1 MTLIAA
7 ICLLYVLLYAAGLL
21 PAAFSY
27 KAGSK
32 PNEHSVIPNNHSVSF
47 SVIIP
52 LRNESARIP
61 ALMASLGEL
70 EYPQDQLEILFCD
83 DHSED
88 DTVSLLQS
96 GLASLPFNAT
106 VIPATAGRFG
116 KKHAL
121 SAGIHSATHP
131 LIITTDA
138 DCLFHPGWVH
148 AVAEGFGHENAGI
161 TLSAGPVRYLRNNS
175 HTLLYTYQCMESAML
190 MALTNRAFRKS
201 KGLMANGA
209 NLAFSK
215 DLYLQAEQWRQDS
228 DLPGGDDIFLLEAA
242 ASLNPGHQHF
252 SAHPHRRVDTLSENS
267 WKQLWHQRARWASKV
282 RFQADRSGMIL
293 QALSGLFSIWYL
305 FALALLLSGAGY
317 LPALIMVLGKMAT
330 DLIIAAVLLPVCG
343 YELPVAPRMACS
355 VLQPAFT
362 CLVAL
367 KVLFGKY
374 AWKGR
379 RYSG

>member
-7 ICLLYVLLYAAGLL
+7 ICILSVLLYAAGLL

-27 KAGSK
+27 KPHTR
-32 PNEHSVIPNNHSVSF
+32 PNKDSVIPNNHSVYF
-47 SVIIP
+47 SIIIP
-52 LRNESARIP
+52 LRNEAARVP
-61 ALMASLGEL
+61 ALLASLKEL

-88 DTVSLLQS
+88 ETVSLLEA
-96 GLASLPFNAT
+96 GMATLPFSAS
-106 VIPATAGRFG
+106 VIPAAAGRFG

-121 SAGIHSATHP
+121 SAGIHSAAHP

-161 TLSAGPVRYLRNNS
+161 TFSAGPVRYLRNNS
-175 HTLLYTYQCMESAML
+175 DTLLYTYQCMESAML
-190 MALTNRAFRKS
+190 MALTSRAFRKS

-209 NLAFSK
+209 NLAFGK
-215 DLYLQAEQWRQDS
+215 ELYLQAEQWRQDS

-242 ASLNPGHQHF
+242 ASLYPGHQQF
-252 SAHPHRRVDTLSENS
+252 SAHPHRRVDTLAENS
-267 WKQLWHQRARWASKV
+267 WKQLWHQRSRWASKV

-305 FALALLLSGAGY
+305 FVLALLLSGAGF
-317 LPALIMVLGKMAT
+317 LPALILVLGKMTT
-330 DLIIAAVLLPVCG
+330 DLIIASALLPVCG
-343 YELPVAPRMACS
+343 YELPVAARLACS
-355 VLQPAFT
+355 VIQPAFT

-374 AWKGR
+374 TWKGR
-379 RYSG
+379 RFSG